1 MCDCELILAPYSK
14 YPPNGEVPNLSKHQ
28 INAIIDQV
36 ELAVKNSEK
45 NASRKNTKR
54 EVLGELQNAQ
64 EYWSRMREL
73 KEQSQIS
80 MEEGSS
86 LVGRIMD
93 IAQRSNVLENGK
105 ENICGDSKINI
116 IDVKED
122 ESPQTI
128 KKETKAQ
135 PISTDTA
142 QKYRKVR
149 SGYIDLKE
157 STPSSYFSKNKR
169 VNN

>member
-1 MCDCELILAPYSK
+1 
-14 YPPNGEVPNLSKHQ
+14 
-28 INAIIDQV
+28 
-36 ELAVKNSEK
+36 
-45 NASRKNTKR
+45 
-54 EVLGELQNAQ
+54 LGELQNAQ